1 MHGGNGQS
9 FFRTALIAIAL
20 AGAGCTELAHADT
33 IYRCRN
39 GQGQA
44 EFSAQPCGPDAQ
56 ALDIESDPAAG
67 VDMGAG
73 GNFSETEKANNTR
86 ERERG
91 IARQEQRIRAL
102 ESDRDQR
109 LAELRGRQ
117 AELGNTRASAA
128 DRRLL
133 AAEMR
138 AVTNDYKARLRLE
151 RDRLAHLRKQ

>member
-1 MHGGNGQS
+1 MHGGTRQS

-20 AGAGCTELAHADT
+20 AGAGCTELARADT

-39 GQGQA
+39 SQGQA
-44 EFSAQPCGPDAQ
+44 EFSAQPCGPGAE
-56 ALDIESDPAAG
+56 ALEIDSDPPAG

-73 GNFSETEKANNTR
+73 GNFSETAKANSAR

-102 ESDRDQR
+102 ENGRDQR

-117 AELGNTRASAA
+117 AELGTARASAA

-133 AAEMR
+133 AAEIR

>member
-1 MHGGNGQS
+1 MHGGNHQS
-9 FFRTALIAIAL
+9 LLCAALLAIAL
-20 AGAGCTELAHADT
+20 AGAAWGKPAHADT

-39 GQGQA
+39 GQGQV
-44 EFSAQPCGPDAQ
+44 EFSAQPCGPGAQ
-56 ALDIESDPAAG
+56 AVEIQSDPPAG

-73 GNFSETEKANNTR
+73 GNFSETAKANSAR
-86 ERERG
+86 ERERN

-102 ESDRDQR
+102 ENDRDQR
-109 LAELRGRQ
+109 LAALRSRQ

-128 DRRLL
+128 DRRQL

-151 RDRLAHLRKQ
+151 RDRLAHLRKR